1 MPSILRL
8 HMGIEVCRRQKG
20 YGNMKN
26 KKKTVTA
33 VLKYMVM
40 AFVVFISAYPI
51 LWVFLSSFKKNPG
64 GLSLPE
70 EWVFDGYI
78 TIFTKLDI
86 QTYFANSFLVTVL
99 STFISVLIVAMSAY
113 VSARIEFRL
122 KGLIT
127 LMFTT
132 TLFIPSISIS
142 FPIYRLLGDLN
153 LKDTK
158 GGLVFIYSGLGIAV
172 TFFIIRS
179 YFLSI
184 PKEMEEAARMDGC
197 GYCATFFRIIAP
209 IARPGLST
217 AAIMVF
223 LNNWNEFYFAS
234 ILLKSKENMTIP
246 ALLGQFTTAYS
257 KNLNGMF
264 SAIIVSVVP
273 TIIIFCLLSEKFVQ
287 SLTAGAVKG

>member
-1 MPSILRL
+1 MKR
-8 HMGIEVCRRQKG
+8 KG
-20 YGNMKN
+20 LGSKIFTY
-26 KKKTVTA
+26 V
-33 VLKYMVM
+33 VM
-40 AFVVFISAYPI
+40 AFVLFISLYPLLWVFIS
-51 LWVFLSSFKKNPG
+51 SFKETPG
-64 GLSLPE
+64 GLGLPT

-78 TIFTKLDI
+78 TIFTKLNI
-86 QTYFANSFLVTVL
+86 GQYFLNSIIITVV
-99 STFISVLIVAMSAY
+99 STAISVIIVAMSAY
-113 VSARIEFRL
+113 VSARLEFKG

-127 LMFTT
+127 AMFAT

-153 LKDTK
+153 LKDTRI
-158 GGLVFIYSGLGIAV
+158 GVIFIYSGLGIAV
-172 TFFIIRS
+172 TYFIIRS

-197 GYCATFFRIIAP
+197 GYTGTFFKVIVP
-209 IARPGLST
+209 IARPGLAT

-234 ILLKSKENMTIP
+234 LLLKSKEKMTIP

-264 SAIIVSVVP
+264 SAIIVAVVP
-273 TIIIFCLLSEKFVQ
+273 TIIIFCLLSETFVK

>member
-1 MPSILRL
+1 MKR
-8 HMGIEVCRRQKG
+8 KG
-20 YGNMKN
+20 LGSKIFTY
-26 KKKTVTA
+26 V
-33 VLKYMVM
+33 VM
-40 AFVVFISAYPI
+40 AFVLFISLYPI
-51 LWVFLSSFKKNPG
+51 LWVFISSFKETPG
-64 GLSLPE
+64 GLGLPK

-78 TIFTKLDI
+78 TIFTKLNI
-86 QTYFANSFLVTVL
+86 GQYFLNSIIITVV
-99 STFISVLIVAMSAY
+99 STAISVIIVAMSAY
-113 VSARIEFRL
+113 VSARLEFKG
-122 KGLIT
+122 KGLVT
-127 LMFTT
+127 AMFAT

-153 LKDTK
+153 LKDTRI
-158 GGLVFIYSGLGIAV
+158 GVIFIYSGLGIAV
-172 TFFIIRS
+172 TYFIIRS

-197 GYCATFFRIIAP
+197 GYTGTFFRIIVP
-209 IARPGLST
+209 IARPGLAT

-234 ILLKSKENMTIP
+234 LLLKSKEKMTIP

-264 SAIIVSVVP
+264 SAIIVAVVP
-273 TIIIFCLLSEKFVQ
+273 TIIIFCLLSEMFVK